1 MVQPFVLTCLNN
13 CLGMDYY
20 SRIVGIG
27 KDHVILC
34 VWNGESG
41 FCGCCTVGP
50 NSTLSLR
57 MGVQIIQRRGR

>member
-1 MVQPFVLTCLNN
+1 MITMIVDTLPVF
-13 CLGMDYY
+13 YY
-20 SRIVGIG
+20 EKMVGIMPSSFA
-27 KDHVILC
+27 DHVILC